1 MNIVM
6 MTNTYKPIVGG
17 LEKSVEIFS
26 DYYRRRGHKVL
37 IVAPKS
43 AEAPEGEEYVVRVP
57 AIQNFNGTDFSV
69 ELPVS
74 ADLAKILTRFQPD
87 IIHTHHPFLIGDTAM
102 RAAAAFNVPIVFTHH
117 TLYEQNTHYIAGN
130 SKAMKRFVIKL
141 STGFANLC
149 DQVIAPSESVA
160 KLLEKRGVNVPVAV
174 VPTGIDCQQFSRGK
188 GRTLRDSAGIPARA
202 FLLGIVG
209 RAVPEKNFAFLA
221 KAAALFVKKT
231 KNAYFMVVG
240 DGPSLAEV
248 REIFTE
254 EGVQDYLICTG
265 MLKGQRLLDAYK
277 ALDVFVFA
285 SHSET
290 QGLVLIEAMAA
301 GTPVVAVNAP
311 GVREVVVDGKNGRLI
326 AHDDAGQFGD
336 ALEWV
341 ARQGPAGRAA
351 LKREAR
357 ATARRFSVTKSVTRI
372 LRIYR
377 DTLKRELKSKE
388 KNGNSAWRRA
398 MRVLRTQTE
407 LIGNFSTATRAAI
420 AGGPKKTF
428 ITARRHFKKALREII
443 HSEQG

>member
-26 DYYRRRGHKVL
+26 DHYRRRGHQVL
-37 IVAPKS
+37 IVTPKS
-43 AEAPEGEEYVVRVP
+43 AEASQEAGVVRVP

-74 ADLAKILTRFQPD
+74 ADLAKALARFQPD

-117 TLYEQNTHYIAGN
+117 TLYEQNTHYIPGD
-130 SKAMKRFVIKL
+130 SPAMKRFVIKL

-149 DQVIAPSESVA
+149 EQVIAPSESVA
-160 KLLEKRGVNVPVAV
+160 KLLEKRGVTAPVAV
-174 VPTGIDCQQFSRGK
+174 VPTGIEYQQFSKGK
-188 GRTLRDSAGIPARA
+188 GGAFRASLGIPAKA
-202 FLLGIVG
+202 FLIGIVG
-209 RAVPEKNFAFLA
+209 RVAPEKNFTFLA
-221 KAAALFVKKT
+221 KTVAGFMRKASK
-231 KNAYFMVVG
+231 AYFVVAG
-240 DGPSLAEV
+240 DGPSIAEV
-248 REIFTE
+248 RKIFNE
-254 EGVQDYLICTG
+254 EGVQDRLICAG

-277 ALDVFVFA
+277 ALDVFAFA

-311 GVREVVVDGKNGRLI
+311 GVREVVIDKKNGRLI
-326 AHDDAGQFGD
+326 AHDDVGQFIDALDWIAGQD
-336 ALEWV
+336 S
-341 ARQGPAGRAA
+341 AGRAA

-357 ATARRFSVTKSVTRI
+357 ATARCFSVTKSVTRI
-372 LRIYR
+372 LKVYR
-377 DTLKRELKSKE
+377 ETLKREIKSKE
-388 KNGNSAWRRA
+388 KNGKSAWRRA

-420 AGGPKKTF
+420 AGGPKKTL
-428 ITARRHFKKALREII
+428 ISARRHFRKALREII
-443 HSEQG
+443 QPE